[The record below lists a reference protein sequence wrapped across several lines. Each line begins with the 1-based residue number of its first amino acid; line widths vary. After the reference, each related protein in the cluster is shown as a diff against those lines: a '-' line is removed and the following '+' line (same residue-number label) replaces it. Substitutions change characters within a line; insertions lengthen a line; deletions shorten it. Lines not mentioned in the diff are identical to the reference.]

1 MNMNKKQKVGKT
13 FKEKVIENVISVLKT
28 ALVLLIIISAVVEAS
43 RVPTGSMEDT
53 ILAGD
58 FLLINKYLYG
68 PATPRYIPLTGIEL
82 PYYRFPS
89 FREPK
94 RNDIIVFKYP
104 GNRDQIEFEE
114 LTHYVKRCVAAPG
127 DTLEIVDKVIYING
141 EEFPIP
147 EHVNYDNKLLP
158 KGLADPYI
166 FPKGS
171 GWNSDNYGPI
181 VIPKKGDVIKLSKE
195 NIGRWDTFINREHNK
210 NVVRF
215 VNNEIFINNTKT
227 DEYIVQEDYYF
238 VIGDNRDNSLD
249 SRYWG
254 FVPRESITGT
264 PIIIYW
270 SWDSAIPF
278 SQFFDL
284 LGSVRLNRVAK
295 LIN

>member
-1 MNMNKKQKVGKT
+1 MAKKKEENKTVKDK
-13 FKEKVIENVISVLKT
+13 FIANVISLLKT
-28 ALVLLIIISAVVEAS
+28 AVVLLIIISAVVEAS

-68 PATPRYIPLTGIEL
+68 PATPRYIPLTTIEL

-89 FREPK
+89 FREPRK
-94 RNDIIVFKYP
+94 NDIIVFKWP
-104 GNRDQIEFEE
+104 GNRDQIQADE
-114 LTHYVKRCVAAPG
+114 LSHYVKRCVAEPG
-127 DTLEIVDKVIYING
+127 DTLEIIDKVVYVNG

-147 EHVNYDNKLLP
+147 KHVNYDNTLLP
-158 KGLADPYI
+158 RGVADPYI

-181 VIPKKGDVIKLSKE
+181 VIPKKGDVIKLSRE
-195 NIGRWDTFINREHNK
+195 NIEQWETFINREHGK
-210 NVVRF
+210 DVVRYI
-215 VNNEIFINNTKT
+215 NNEIFINDKKANSYTVK
-227 DEYIVQEDYYF
+227 DNYYF
-238 VIGDNRDNSLD
+238 AMGDNRDNSLD

-270 SWDSAIPF
+270 SWNSNIPF
-278 SQFFDL
+278 AKFFDL
-284 LGSVRLNRVAK
+284 LGSVRLDRIAK
-295 LIN
+295 LVN